1 MNEVPLSGLF
11 LGLAFLLVLS
21 AFFSGS
27 ETALLTM
34 NRYKLRHKAD
44 QGHRGARLARALLE
58 RPDRLIGL
66 ILLGNNFVNILASS
80 VATVIALRLGG
91 EAAIG
96 IAAGLLTLVV
106 LIFSEVTPKT
116 LATLHPERLAYPAA
130 YVYGPLLK
138 LLYPLVWLVN
148 LFANALLR
156 LIGVAPEGESG
167 TALSREELRT
177 VVNEAGAMIPER
189 SRTMLLAILDL
200 ERATVEDIMIP
211 RNEVEGIDLQDD
223 SATITQAIRSAGYT
237 RLPLFDGGIDNVIG
251 VFHIRNALHT
261 LLDGELDREHL
272 RAIAQAPYF
281 VPENT
286 PLYQQLINFQR
297 HKQRTALVVDEYGEF
312 MGLITLAD
320 LLEEIVGEFTT
331 DPADSI
337 SEVHRAEDGSLMID
351 CGIGVRDLNRA
362 LRWDLPTRGPK
373 TLNGL
378 ILDYMETIP
387 EPGTSLKLH
396 GHPMEIVQTTENAVK
411 TVRIAPKTTPKTRRG
426 RPLGLRGRERGA
438 SNRQAR

>member
-1 MNEVPLSGLF
+1 VNEIPLTGLF
-11 LGLAFLLVLS
+11 LVLLLCILLS

-34 NRYKLRHKAD
+34 NRYRLRHMAD

-80 VATVIALRLGG
+80 LATVIALRLGG
-91 EAAIG
+91 DAAIG
-96 IAAGLLTLVV
+96 IAAGLLTFVI
-106 LIFSEVTPKT
+106 LIFGEVTPKT

-156 LIGVAPEGESG
+156 LMGVTLEGGSG

-177 VVNEAGAMIPER
+177 VVSEAGAMIPER
-189 SRTMLLAILDL
+189 SRSMLLAILDL

-211 RNEVEGIDLQDD
+211 RNEVEGIDIQDSED
-223 SATITQAIRSAGYT
+223 EIIQAIRNSGYT

-251 VFHIRNALHT
+251 VFHSRNALHA
-261 LLDGELDREHL
+261 LLDGGLNKEHL
-272 RAIAQAPYF
+272 RAIAQPPYF
-281 VPENT
+281 VPEGT
-286 PLYQQLINFQR
+286 PLYQQLMNFQR
-297 HKQRTALVVDEYGEF
+297 EKQRIALVVDEYGDF
-312 MGLITLAD
+312 LGLITLVD

-331 DPADSI
+331 DPSDSI
-337 SEVHRAEDGSLMID
+337 SEIHRGEDGSLLVD

-362 LRWDLPTRGPK
+362 LRWDLPTDGPK

-378 ILDYMETIP
+378 VLDYLETIP
-387 EPGTSLKLH
+387 EPGTSLKLG
-396 GHPMEIVQTTENAVK
+396 GHPVEIIQTTENAVK
-411 TVRIAPKTTPKTRRG
+411 TVKIHPRLARKGRR
-426 RPLGLRGRERGA
+426 
-438 SNRQAR
+438 